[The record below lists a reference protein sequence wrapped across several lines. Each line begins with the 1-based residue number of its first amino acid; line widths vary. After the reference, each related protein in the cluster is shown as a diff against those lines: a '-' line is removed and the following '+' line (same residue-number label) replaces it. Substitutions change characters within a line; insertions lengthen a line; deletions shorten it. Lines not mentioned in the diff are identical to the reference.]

1 MQLGYCNRVDEA
13 VITHTFDLDAIRNY
27 RETWGVYRDRRPE
40 LYGTL
45 QTHGWAGHLNPPG
58 SSEPSASPDAVGGDG
73 APPPLTHE

>member
-45 QTHGWAGHLNPPG
+45 QTMDGQVTCPLVLLSRQA
-58 SSEPSASPDAVGGDG
+58 SADAVGGDG